1 MLLSW
6 AGALLEVALL
16 VWLYRTDH
24 PAWILAYALAYVF
37 GLRVF
42 MRARRKFDDADY
54 VHWHPKEGE

>member
-16 VWLYRTDH
+16 VWIYRMGH
-24 PAWILAYALAYVF
+24 PAWILAYALAYVI

-42 MRARRKFDDADY
+42 MWAQRKFDDADY
-54 VHWHPKEGE
+54 VKWRPKGDE